1 MIDVTAG
8 LRRERL
14 VFSNRGLALPVALF
28 LGVVAAYG
36 GVVAAILAGALWMS
50 VILVPICGILVMML
64 FIVGHDA
71 CHQSFTSSPRLN
83 RLIGRIAF
91 LPALHA
97 YSLWDREHNQRHHR
111 FNNIKDLDYAWIPL
125 SLKEFAQAS
134 PLARLK
140 YRFYRNPGGVLFYYL
155 FEIWPQRKIFPRR
168 AMLGKIRLAYVA
180 DSAMLAGFLVLYL
193 GGLTIAGGWFG
204 KSAVESVTIA
214 FLLPFLI
221 FNAFISWAIFVHH
234 THYDVP
240 WYATYDEW
248 KQGDGAI
255 YGTVHVKFPS
265 GVRRLI
271 LNIMEHNVHHFA
283 PRVPLY
289 CLSDMQELVK
299 RPDSVTWKFSFRN
312 YWDVC
317 ARCKLFDYEAS
328 RWLDFD
334 GRPTAEIL
342 RTKPC
347 HGQLER
353 PADENLR
360 LRPG

>member
-1 MIDVTAG
+1 MTDVTTG
-8 LRRERL
+8 LRLERL
-14 VFSNRGLALPVALF
+14 AFSKRGLGLPVALF

-36 GVVAAILAGALWMS
+36 AAVATILAGAPWMS
-50 VILVPICGILVMML
+50 VILVPICGILVVML

-97 YSLWDREHNQRHHR
+97 FSLWDREHNQRHHR

-134 PLARLK
+134 PLQRLK

-155 FEIWPQRKIFPRR
+155 FEIWPQRKIFPQREIH
-168 AMLGKIRLAYVA
+168 GKISLAYVA
-180 DSAMLAGFLVLYL
+180 DSAMLACFLILYI

-204 KSAVESVTIA
+204 KSAVDSVTTA

-221 FNAFISWAIFVHH
+221 CNAFISWAIFVHH
-234 THYDVP
+234 THYAVP

-255 YGTVHVKFPS
+255 YGTVHVKFPRF
-265 GVRRLI
+265 VRRLI

-289 CLSDMQELVK
+289 YLSDMQTLAK
-299 RPDSVTWKFSFRN
+299 RPDSVTWKFSIRN

-328 RWLDFD
+328 RWLDFN
-334 GRPTAEIL
+334 GRPTAELL
-342 RTKPC
+342 RKAPC
-347 HGQLER
+347 HSRSER
-353 PADENLR
+353 PAGESLESIS
-360 LRPG
+360 G